1 VGSRID
7 VSRNNSIPNIT
18 DKNNVFRYST
28 DSGTTWKD
36 ITLAGGSYEISQINS
51 EMQRL
56 MQLNGDSGIEVT
68 INYHALGSV
77 VNITPDKYE
86 VDFTA
91 ANSLAQ
97 TVEFGSVI
105 LSQRYNISPN
115 S

>member
-97 TVEFGSVI
+97 TVEFGYIITKIQYFSK
-105 LSQRYNISPN
+105 
-115 S
+115 